1 MASGGPWWPF
11 GSFFKELRGKS
22 ILYLASASAPLLRSK
37 ASAAM
42 DGRDF
47 ELLPGSGALR
57 KSGAQPRAFLAPWSK
72 ASVAAMGSSC
82 LLHCASPLTYRFDLS
97 SRSKR

>member
-1 MASGGPWWPF
+1 M
-11 GSFFKELRGKS
+11 
-22 ILYLASASAPLLRSK
+22 ASASAPLLRSK
-37 ASAAM
+37 ASVKAM